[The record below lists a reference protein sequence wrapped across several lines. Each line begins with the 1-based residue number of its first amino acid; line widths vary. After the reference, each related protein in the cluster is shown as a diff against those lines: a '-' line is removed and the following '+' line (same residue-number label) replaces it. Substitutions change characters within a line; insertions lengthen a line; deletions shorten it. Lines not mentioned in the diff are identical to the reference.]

1 MQKTSIMISV
11 LLLTVSLV
19 GCNASHPFRSRPIA
33 PRHYVQIPKDVG
45 SCRYDNS
52 CHQRSGAVPSNSKSA
67 GKSAGKR
74 PASVGKSS
82 GTGVFDA
89 DKAIDK
95 LKNL

>member
-11 LLLTVSLV
+11 LLLSVSLV
-19 GCNASHPFRSRPIA
+19 GCNASHPFRSRSVT

-52 CHQRSGAVPSNSKSA
+52 CKRTGSRKSA
-67 GKSAGKR
+67 GSSAGKR

-95 LKNL
+95 LKKL